1 MNCMY
6 VKVIQASATITAI
19 VRRRHFEFDYFGKRY
34 VLNIDCSF
42 KLWLGLMSNSW
53 INWNAKQPHHHKI
66 TSTCV
71 TLCTFSPNL
80 CSMFNVDALSQ
91 IHFRF
96 NSFNFHRISL
106 PIISSDHLSALYS
119 THEREITIT
128 HPFSFNERLHRQSYV
143 IWWLMSMRLRYSK
156 ARQDNRQTDA
166 LKVMSNEYV

>member
-80 CSMFNVDALSQ
+80 CLMFNVDALSQ

-96 NSFNFHRISL
+96 NSFIFHNQQRPSL
-106 PIISSDHLSALYS
+106 CPVFHTRTRDNHHTSIQLQRTTTPPVLRDLVADVN
-119 THEREITIT
+119 EAEIQQGKT
-128 HPFSFNERLHRQSYV
+128 RQ
-143 IWWLMSMRLRYSK
+143 
-156 ARQDNRQTDA
+156 QTDRRT
-166 LKVMSNEYV
+166 KSYE